1 MRKVFMLAAALF
13 AAGILGA
20 VAQTYPS
27 RAITIVVPYPAG
39 GPTDTL
45 ARILAERMQVAL
57 GQSVI
62 IENIGGAGGSI
73 GVGHVA
79 HASPDGYTLS
89 IGHTQTHVFN
99 SAILKLDY
107 DVVKDFAPISL
118 LADTPIWIV
127 SSKSLPANDV
137 KGFIAWLKAQ
147 NGKATM
153 GTVGIGS
160 PSEFAARIFGKESG
174 TTFQLVPYRGAA
186 PLLQDMIGGHVDF
199 AFGQAAGYLT
209 AVQSGQLKA
218 FAVLQPKR
226 WWAAPDVPTFDE
238 LGFKDI
244 DVSFWHGMWAPKGTP
259 QDIIAKLNSAI
270 RVSLAD
276 PVVQDRFK
284 KVGQEIW
291 PPEYQTPEA
300 LAARQKAEIARWT
313 PVILESGIKAD

>member
-1 MRKVFMLAAALF
+1 MRKVFILAAALL
-13 AAGILGA
+13 AAGALGA
-20 VAQTYPS
+20 AAQTYPS
-27 RAITIVVPYPAG
+27 RVVTVVVPYPAG

-62 IENIGGAGGSI
+62 IENIGGGGGSI

-107 DVVKDFAPISL
+107 DVVNDFAPISL
-118 LADTPIWIV
+118 IADTPIWIV
-127 SSKSLPANDV
+127 SSKTLPANDV
-137 KGFIAWLKAQ
+137 KGFIAWLKAD

-160 PSEFAARIFGKESG
+160 PSEFAARIFGKETG

-186 PLLQDMIGGHVDF
+186 PLLQDMLGGHVDF

-209 AVQSGQLKA
+209 TVQSGQLKA

-226 WWAAPDVPTFDE
+226 WWAAPDVPTLDE
-238 LGFKDI
+238 LGLKDI
-244 DVSFWHGMWAPKGTP
+244 DASFWHGMWAPKGTP
-259 QDIIAKLNSAI
+259 QNIIAKLNSAI

-276 PVVQDRFK
+276 PVVQNRFK

-300 LAARQKAEIARWT
+300 LAAKQKAEIARWT
-313 PVILESGIKAD
+313 PIILESGIKVE